1 MHRQLKPYSQGA
13 LDGLCGVHAI
23 INALYVLYPD
33 MKKKQA
39 QRLFR
44 KLIKEIA
51 RRGALKV
58 IWRGMDGTLFRHL
71 LVQAA
76 DCVARRRKVSI
87 KVARPFASGPVEL
100 PDLVQ
105 SLNGRIGNGCIA
117 ITMMREKIW
126 HWTVVIRVTE
136 KTVFLFDSDGVNS
149 IRIENCSVHKSGKRY
164 QLNARE
170 TVFLGGEVE

>member
-1 MHRQLKPYSQGA
+1 MGRQLRPYSQGA

-33 MKKKQA
+33 MKKKEA

-44 KLIKEIA
+44 KLMKEIA

-58 IWRGMDGTLFRHL
+58 IWRGMDGALLRHL

-76 DCVARRRKVSI
+76 ETVARARKVSI

-105 SLNGRIGNGCIA
+105 TLNDRIGSSCIA

-126 HWTVVIRVTE
+126 HWTVIIRVTD

-149 IRIENCSVHKSGKRY
+149 IRIENCSVRKSDKRY

-170 TVFLGGEVE
+170 TVFLRGETG